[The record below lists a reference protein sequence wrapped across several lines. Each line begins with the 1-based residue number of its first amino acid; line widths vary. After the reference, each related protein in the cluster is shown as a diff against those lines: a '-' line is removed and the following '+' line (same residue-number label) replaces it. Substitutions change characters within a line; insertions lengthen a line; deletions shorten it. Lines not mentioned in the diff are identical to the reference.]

1 MILQNLLKLLM
12 VEIMNRFPM
21 KLPAIRI
28 EQPLGEFYV
37 VSITAETLLKVCYTI
52 RAEILDDVEEK
63 SVSNF
68 GTFINKIVGNQ
79 RSANTS
85 RLEEIKRYT
94 ETVDVSFPNS
104 IILGVNYH
112 PDRTLVT
119 NEDERWTI
127 ENVGDGFYNLII
139 PSEEKMAS
147 IIDGQHRVF
156 GFVNSRR
163 KDINLLCSVFL
174 DLPLAY
180 HGKIFT
186 NININQRRV
195 DKNLAYNLF
204 QFDMEQGEPSSWS
217 PETLAVYFARVL
229 SEDKNSPLHEK
240 IKLGVIN
247 GNSSSTISMAS
258 IIDGVLSLITNNP
271 KADRDKLQTKTVS
284 EGRDRSMLFDVPSK
298 APLRNLYIDKKDKTL
313 YLIIFNFLAAIVDNL
328 WGYDV
333 FRKTLG
339 IQACFDFL
347 KVACQGNYS
356 NEEINLLVERIKKN
370 DFNSDFFGVQSK
382 LRARLKNVMLISSGI
397 KKLENC
403 NIRNESE
410 IKEYKR
416 ILNLS

>member
-1 MILQNLLKLLM
+1 
-12 VEIMNRFPM
+12 M

-112 PDRTLVT
+112 PDGTLVT

-356 NEEINLLVERIKKN
+356 NEEINLLVERIKK
-370 DFNSDFFGVQSK
+370 
-382 LRARLKNVMLISSGI
+382 MILIVIFLAS
-397 KKLENC
+397 NQ
-403 NIRNESE
+403 N
-410 IKEYKR
+410 
-416 ILNLS
+416 

>member
-1 MILQNLLKLLM
+1 MMINLIIMKKVLKTNHQGLQGMILQNLLKLLM

-112 PDRTLVT
+112 PDGTLVT

-298 APLRNLYIDKKDKTL
+298 APLRNLY
-313 YLIIFNFLAAIVDNL
+313 
-328 WGYDV
+328 
-333 FRKTLG
+333 
-339 IQACFDFL
+339 
-347 KVACQGNYS
+347 
-356 NEEINLLVERIKKN
+356 
-370 DFNSDFFGVQSK
+370 
-382 LRARLKNVMLISSGI
+382 
-397 KKLENC
+397 
-403 NIRNESE
+403 
-410 IKEYKR
+410 
-416 ILNLS
+416 

>member
-1 MILQNLLKLLM
+1 
-12 VEIMNRFPM
+12 MNKFPM
-21 KLPAIRI
+21 KLPAIKI

-52 RAEILDDVEEK
+52 RAEILDDVEDK
-63 SVSNF
+63 SISNF

-94 ETVDVSFPNS
+94 ETVDASFPNS

-112 PDRTLVT
+112 PDGTLVT
-119 NEDERWTI
+119 DEDERWTI
-127 ENVGDGFYNLII
+127 ESIGDGFYNLII
-139 PSEEKMAS
+139 PTEEKMAS

-156 GFVNSRR
+156 GFVNSQR

-229 SEDKNSPLHEK
+229 SEDKNSPLHER

-247 GNSSSTISMAS
+247 GSSSSTISMAS
-258 IIDGVLSLITNNP
+258 VIDGVLSLITSNP

-284 EGRDRSMLFDVPSK
+284 EGRDRSMLYDMPSK
-298 APLRNLYIDKKDKTL
+298 APLRDLYIDKKDKTL
-313 YLIIFNFLAAIVDNL
+313 YLIVFDFLTSVVSNL
-328 WGYDV
+328 WEYDV

-347 KVACQGNYS
+347 KAACQENIN
-356 NEEINLLVERIKKN
+356 NEDINILVEKIKKI
-370 DFNSDFFGVQSK
+370 DFNNDFFGVQSK
-382 LRARLKNVMLISSGI
+382 LRVRLRNVMLIASGL
-397 KKLENC
+397 KELDNC
-403 NIRNESE
+403 NIKNDGE
-410 IKEYKR
+410 IKEYKK
-416 ILNLS
+416 ILNLG